1 VRRAIIA
8 TVRNEEERLPE
19 FLASLE
25 RQTVHPD
32 ILVVTDG
39 GSTDQTLRLL
49 ETFPA
54 RTSLPFCWASVP
66 GNRSVGRN
74 AAVRL
79 SEADVIASTD
89 VSVVDPTWFERITA
103 PIVRGEADVV
113 AGWYELLVESPRERA
128 VGLLTQYSIDQ
139 VRPDTFLPSSRS
151 VAFTRAAWERVGGYP
166 EDITTTED
174 TIFDLRLR
182 EAGFRF
188 VFEPTAIVRWR
199 PATSAMAAYRM
210 YRQFAETDGQARLFL
225 ASYSRYAL
233 VYGAYAVGLGLLL
246 LGIFWWPLWVLL
258 LLGAGTYL
266 FYRIRK
272 VLRARLWAQVPCAFV
287 VAFALDLAML
297 SGYLPGWL
305 RGRRRR
311 AARMA
316 HAKSDR

>member
-1 VRRAIIA
+1 
-8 TVRNEEERLPE
+8 
-19 FLASLE
+19 
-25 RQTVHPD
+25 
-32 ILVVTDG
+32 
-39 GSTDQTLRLL
+39 
-49 ETFPA
+49 
-54 RTSLPFCWASVP
+54 
-66 GNRSVGRN
+66 
-74 AAVRL
+74 L
-79 SEADVIASTD
+79 SEADVVASTD

-151 VAFTRAAWERVGGYP
+151 VAFTRAAWERVAGYP
-166 EDITTTED
+166 EEITTTED

-188 VFEPTAIVRWR
+188 VFESTAIVRWR

-225 ASYSRYAL
+225 ASYSRYAF
-233 VYGAYAVGLGLLL
+233 VYGAYAVGFGVLL
-246 LGIFWWPLWVLL
+246 LGIFWWPLWVPL
-258 LLGAGTYL
+258 LLGAAMYL

-272 VLRARLWAQVPCAFV
+272 VLRARLWTQIPYAVV
-287 VAFALDLAML
+287 VAFALDIAML

-305 RGRRRR
+305 RGRRKHRTR
-311 AARMA
+311 TAQP
-316 HAKSDR
+316 KSDR